1 MVREIIVKQALNLIL
16 YPNIPLTS
24 VFVLSSAQSTAPTN
38 LLESENLILYFHH
51 HLAWIIIFYNE
62 SLIHLNKVITFC
74 NRNFK
79 NCFLRV

>member
-1 MVREIIVKQALNLIL
+1 MVQEIIVKQALNLIL
-16 YPNIPLTS
+16 YPNIPLSS

-51 HLAWIIIFYNE
+51 H
-62 SLIHLNKVITFC
+62 HLNKVITFC